1 MKIVIIEN
9 ELYLAQS
16 IAAKLQEVG
25 HTVVIYS
32 SIKEAIK
39 SSNGD
44 VYLLSTTLPGQ
55 NYTPLITKFKEKIII
70 LMVNYINNDTVGIP
84 LQQGANDYILKPFM
98 IEELR
103 RKIDHYQEYQNLKE
117 QNRLFLDYTENL
129 LKDITV
135 NLQIEKIQTP
145 IAFLTNYSKLVD
157 KIVFSYASL
166 HRKHISFISLAD
178 KEWREKIASSAE
190 DSLLYISELQVLK
203 KLEREQLFEYLKEY
217 DFILSTTSEIDMPY
231 EVIKLKSENRLYDQD
246 EILAVDDY
254 VKYIVNSFQNKYPDT
269 ELSKKLGISRKSLW
283 EKRKKYGIF
292 KQK

>member
-32 SIKEAIK
+32 SIKEAIRG
-39 SSNGD
+39 SNGD
-44 VYLLSTTLPGQ
+44 VYLLSTTIPGQ
-55 NYTPLITKFKEKIII
+55 NCTPLITKFKEKIII

-103 RKIDHYQEYQNLKE
+103 RKIDHYQEYKNLKE

-166 HRKHISFISLAD
+166 HRKHITFISLAD

-190 DSLLYISELQVLK
+190 DSLLYLSELQTLK
-203 KLEREQLFEYLKEY
+203 KVEREQLFEYLKGY
-217 DFILSTTSEIDMPY
+217 DFILSTTSEIEMPY
-231 EVIKLKSENRLYDQD
+231 NVIKLKSENRLYDED
-246 EILAVDDY
+246 EILTVDDY
-254 VKYIVNSFQNKYPDT
+254 VKYIVNSFQSKYPDT

>member
-25 HTVVIYS
+25 HTVAIYS
-32 SIKEAIK
+32 SIKEAIRG
-39 SSNGD
+39 SNGD
-44 VYLLSTTLPGQ
+44 VYLLSTTIPGQ
-55 NYTPLITKFKEKIII
+55 NCTPLITKFKEKIII

-103 RKIDHYQEYQNLKE
+103 RKIDHYQEYKNLKE

-166 HRKHISFISLAD
+166 HRKHITFISLAD

-190 DSLLYISELQVLK
+190 DSLLYLSELQTLK
-203 KLEREQLFEYLKEY
+203 KGEREQLFEYLKGY
-217 DFILSTTSEIDMPY
+217 DFILSTTSEIEMPY
-231 EVIKLKSENRLYDQD
+231 NVIKLKSENRLYDED
-246 EILAVDDY
+246 EILTVDDY
-254 VKYIVNSFQNKYPDT
+254 VKYIVNSFQSKYPDT